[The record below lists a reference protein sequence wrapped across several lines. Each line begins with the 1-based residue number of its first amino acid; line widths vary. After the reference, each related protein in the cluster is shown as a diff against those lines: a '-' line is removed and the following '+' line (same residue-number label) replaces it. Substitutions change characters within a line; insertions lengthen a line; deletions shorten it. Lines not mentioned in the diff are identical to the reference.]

1 VGYINPYSW
10 VNRYLFE
17 GGERVRFLGGCS
29 YRFRGLHLLAS
40 IADVISGSEVFR
52 ILSEAFRIDV
62 NEYVALVAHSL
73 GEGAFP
79 VLVSIILSQNTSDR
93 NSIRA
98 FLRLKEGVGVRLED
112 ILGAS
117 VEDIAYF
124 VREAG
129 LWRQKAETIKR
140 VAEVVARLGGEDFLL
155 KEDPFKVREELLKVK
170 GVGFKTVDVFL
181 SVTRRAPVFAVDTHA
196 MRVALRWGL
205 ARRGVYEEVSRAL
218 LEYFGVERAE
228 EAHRL
233 LIALGRRVCK
243 ARRPRCWEC
252 PLATYCPSSLKR

>member
-1 VGYINPYSW
+1 MLRS
-10 VNRYLFE
+10 
-17 GGERVRFLGGCS
+17 LGGS
-29 YRFRGLHLLAS
+29 LLAS
-40 IADVISGSEVFR
+40 IADVISGGEVFR
-52 ILSEAFRIDV
+52 ILSEAFKPDV
-62 NEYVALVAHSL
+62 SEYVVLVANSL

-79 VLVSIILSQNTSDR
+79 VLVSIILSQNTNDR

-98 FLRLKEGVGVRLED
+98 FLRLRERVGVRLDD
-112 ILGAS
+112 ILGAP
-117 VEDIAYF
+117 VEEIAF
-124 VREAG
+124 SIREAG

-140 VAEVVARLGGEDFLL
+140 VAEVVAGLGGEDFLL
-155 KEDPFKVREELLKVK
+155 REDPFRVREELLKVK

-181 SVTRRAPVFAVDTHA
+181 SVVRRAPVFAVDTHA

-252 PLATYCPSSLKR
+252 PLAAYCPSSLKR